1 MVVFCVSIFLFYRDG
16 LYLQVTIRCFVVKR
30 FIIGL
35 VIPLMWSACQNEV
48 PLYEDTRQIAHNG
61 VSTIRTPQ
69 EAIEV
74 AQQALL
80 LLEGK
85 QIRSGVNPVRQVDLS
100 AGVEVV
106 KPHATRSAVSP
117 PVMYAVNFKNG
128 AGYALVAASRL
139 EEPLLAVTEQ
149 GTFKSSQETGIY
161 PLDRMIRGHEI
172 PKPGKPMEK
181 VPDSLLVLHGLS
193 RDTIQGDY
201 PCNWDL
207 YYYYHPQYEVKEQN
221 PVLWGQG
228 SPLGDY
234 APNSKAGCVTTALA
248 IGMHYCKRP
257 SEFETYMHRYRE
269 IFNMNWRNMT
279 SLGMSSKDSASLRV
293 LGHEIRTL
301 GMAHYYP
308 NVTGIST
315 HYIPTILRHFGFSD
329 KPLRYRD
336 IDMIERAL
344 WGFHSPKIY
353 LATCEDVNSNDNLG
367 HAWIID
373 GYMHKA
379 EVGDPYSLHDK
390 KRVPWVFSLQKYLH
404 INWGWDGAHNGY
416 FSEGLINVRNPFQLD
431 DNAGSSQRNYTYSTE
446 NARFYVLRA
455 SALDNID
462 LTYPISDD
470 PDDPDE

>member
-1 MVVFCVSIFLFYRDG
+1 M
-16 LYLQVTIRCFVVKR
+16 KR

-48 PLYEDTRQIAHNG
+48 PLCEDTRQIAHNG
-61 VSTIRTPQ
+61 VSTIRSPQ

-85 QIRSGVNPVRQVDLS
+85 QMRSGVNPVRQVDLS

-172 PKPGKPMEK
+172 PKPGKPREK

-269 IFNMNWRNMT
+269 VFKMNWHDMT
-279 SLGMSSKDSASLRV
+279 NSGMSSKDSASLRV

-315 HYIPTILRHFGFSD
+315 YYIPTILRHFGFSD

-336 IDMIERAL
+336 IDMVD
-344 WGFHSPKIY
+344 WGFHSPIIY
-353 LATCEDVNSNDNLG
+353 LATCEDVNSSDNLG

-470 PDDPDE
+470 PDDPDDPDE